1 MSDSPEEVKTAAA
14 DVVEQMKAEGYVIAS
29 GFSVWSDDPT
39 ITRTTVK
46 IPVEDVPEGYGI
58 YVNGKLVEN
67 PEMHD
72 GFDFIEV
79 DLPAIITI
87 ARK

>member
-1 MSDSPEEVKTAAA
+1 MSDAPEEVKTAAA
-14 DVVEQMKAEGYVIAS
+14 DVVEAMKAEGYTIDS
-29 GFSVWSDDPT
+29 GFSVWSDDAT
-39 ITRTTVK
+39 ITRTIIK

-58 YVNGKLVEN
+58 YVNGILVED

-72 GFDFIEV
+72 GFYFIEV